1 MSDQDRHG
9 KGMKAER
16 GGSVLYRGNV
26 SNFPLRVEASR
37 FRDGPFHREPMQI
50 SRGRDHAPRPGCKT
64 NRNFRGAMKRAKRIR
79 RINVKGTQGD
89 PRDCRGLFDKRV

>member
-1 MSDQDRHG
+1 MSEDIGAGTRKRNAG
-9 KGMKAER
+9 RTRK
-16 GGSVLYRGNV
+16 VLYRGNV
-26 SNFPLRVEASR
+26 SNFPFHVEASR
-37 FRDGPFHREPMQI
+37 FRGPFHRKPMQI

-79 RINVKGTQGD
+79 RINVKGTQAD